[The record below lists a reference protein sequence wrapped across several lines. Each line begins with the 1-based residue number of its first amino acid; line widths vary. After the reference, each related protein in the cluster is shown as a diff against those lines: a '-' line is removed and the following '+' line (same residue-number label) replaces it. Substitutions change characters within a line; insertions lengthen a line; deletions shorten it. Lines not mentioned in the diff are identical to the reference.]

1 MFDWSIVGRLRR
13 HEADCFLKNENYMRK
28 ILGGC
33 NGACMWCDGVGRGA
47 VGWVVVVCGGGMS

>member
-13 HEADCFLKNENYMRK
+13 HEADCFLENENYMRK

-47 VGWVVVVCGGGMS
+47 YCDGDGVR